1 MTREEL
7 RDQLFAPVLQWTR
20 LGRQSSRL
28 MTASTAVLSYRSRR
42 LLRAG
47 AISRQADW
55 DEVALMTREKVEV
68 PIEAATAMAVAAVP
82 AVRQFWTHAG
92 LSMLACTSDTLSL
105 AGSRSAD
112 DFRERRVAL
121 CTTLINASVGWFRL
135 FGTVAEI
142 AGQGVSPVL
151 RQVEANA
158 ERLARR

>member
-7 RDQLFAPVLQWTR
+7 RDQLLASVLQWTR

-28 MTASTAVLSYRSRR
+28 MTATTAVVSYRSRR
-42 LLRAG
+42 LLRTG
-47 AISRQADW
+47 AMSRQADW
-55 DEVALMTREKVEV
+55 DEVALMAREKVEV
-68 PIEAATAMAVAAVP
+68 PLESATAMVSAMVP
-82 AVRQFWTHAG
+82 AAHQFWTHAG
-92 LSMLACTSDTLSL
+92 QSMMACTSDTLAL
-105 AGSRSAD
+105 ASSRSAE
-112 DFRERRVAL
+112 DFRERQAAL
-121 CTTLINASVGWFRL
+121 CATWANASVGWFRL